1 MFDARKTPRIFGMPP
16 GADFATAL
24 VAGLQKQGAGL
35 TPTDWAQ
42 IEIFV
47 NTSRTQRRIRSV
59 FDAGPARLLP
69 RVRLITD
76 LANDPTIDAGPPSV
90 SPLRRRLELS
100 QLVAAL
106 LTQDDKLAPRSALYD
121 LSDSLATLMEEMH
134 GEGVGPDVFQTL
146 DVTDESGHWDRALKF
161 LRIVA
166 PYFDANAVPDK
177 DLRLRRVVTGLAQK
191 WATNPPQHPI
201 IVAGST
207 GSRGATSVLMQAVAK
222 LPQGA
227 VILPGF
233 DFDLP
238 ANVWESMIDARVS
251 EDHPQYRF
259 HRFLAATNVSPND
272 VPPWPDAAAPHP
284 HRNRL
289 VSLSL
294 RPAPVTDQWLR
305 DGSDLGDLK
314 AATQNITLIEAAS
327 PRAEAEAI
335 ALRLRIAAQDGITTA
350 LISPD
355 RMLTRQVTAA
365 LDRWDIKPDD
375 SAGLPL
381 ALSPPGRML
390 RHTADLFG
398 QAITSESLLTL
409 LKHPLCHS
417 APNDRGPHQR
427 YTRELELSLRRY
439 GPPFPSPAALA
450 EWAEKTENE
459 DGDRAAWAAWIG
471 NLIGDLDCMNPRDM
485 ADHLKAHLTLTEQLC
500 SGPNTDDTS
509 ELWKEAAGREARR
522 ICDTLTTHADAGGE
536 LTPFE
541 YTNLFGTVLAG
552 GTVRDRDAAHPNIL
566 IWGTLEARVQGA
578 DLVILGGM
586 NEGIWP
592 ESASPDPW
600 LNRNMR
606 RDAGLLLPERRI
618 GLSAHD
624 YQQAA
629 AAKEVWISRAK
640 RSADSET
647 VSSRWVNRL
656 VNLLGGLPD
665 QDGPAALARMRADG
679 DVWLAQ
685 SAALSIPDAPT
696 PSALRPSPQPPIAA
710 RPTSISVTQV
720 KTLIRDPYSIY
731 ARKVLRL
738 NRLDPLTP
746 RVDAA
751 LRGMIVHEVLENFVV
766 QGIDASAPD
775 AREELM
781 EIAEQIL
788 TRDCPWPTI
797 RAQWLSRLDRVADR
811 FIVGEIERQSVGT
824 PVLGTKDDKPF
835 VEQDGRIA
843 VGTTSVD
850 LTCKADRLDL
860 TIEGLAIIYDY
871 KTGSVPTKNQ
881 QIAFDKQLLLEAA
894 MIELGA
900 FKAVGRVAAEGATF
914 VAVNTGMR
922 DVPAPLKDHP
932 AMQVWDE
939 FQTLLQ
945 KYQQKSRGYSARIAM
960 FSTTD
965 FSNYDHLSRF
975 GEWDTSDDAVPE
987 DLT

>member
-1 MFDARKTPRIFGMPP
+1 MFDTSKTPRIFGMPP

-24 VAGLQKQGAGL
+24 VAGLQKQGAEL
-35 TPTDWAQ
+35 APTDWARV
-42 IEIFV
+42 EIFV

-76 LANDPTIDAGPPSV
+76 LANDPAIDAGLPSV

-106 LTQDDKLAPRSALYD
+106 LTQDAKLAPRSALYD

-134 GEGVGPDVFQTL
+134 GEGVSPDVFQTL

-161 LRIVA
+161 LRIVT
-166 PYFDANAVPDK
+166 PYFDENAAPDK
-177 DLRLRRVVTGLAQK
+177 DLRLRRVVAGFAEE
-191 WATNPPQHPI
+191 WATKPPQHPI

-227 VILPGF
+227 VVLPGF
-233 DFDLP
+233 DFDMP
-238 ANVWESMIDARVS
+238 ADVWDSMTDARVS

-259 HRFLAATNVSPND
+259 HRFLTAVNVSPAD
-272 VPPWPDAAAPHP
+272 VPAWPDAAAPHA

-305 DGSDLGDLK
+305 DGPDLGDLK
-314 AATQNITLIEAAS
+314 AATQNMTLIEAAS

-335 ALRLRIAAQDGITTA
+335 ALRLRIAAQDGITAA

-365 LDRWDIKPDD
+365 LDRWNIKPDD

-398 QAITSESLLTL
+398 QPVTSESLLTL

-417 APNDRGPHQR
+417 DSDDRGLHLR
-427 YTRELELSLRRY
+427 FTRELELSLRRY
-439 GPPFPSPAALA
+439 GPPFPSPEALA
-450 EWAEKTENE
+450 NWAAKSENE
-459 DGDRAAWAAWIG
+459 NGDRAAWAAWVSSMITG
-471 NLIGDLDCMNPRDM
+471 LDDVTPRDL
-485 ADHLKAHLTLTEQLC
+485 ADHLDQHLTLTEQLC
-500 SGPNTDDTS
+500 SGPSADGAGA
-509 ELWKEAAGREARR
+509 LWKEAAGREARR

-536 LTPFE
+536 LTPRE
-541 YTNLFGTVLAG
+541 YTNLFGAVLAG

-592 ESASPDPW
+592 EAASPDPW

-606 RDAGLLLPERRI
+606 RDAVLLLPERRI

-624 YQQAA
+624 YQQAV

-640 RSADSET
+640 RSADAET

-685 SAALSIPDAPT
+685 SAALSIPGAPV
-696 PSALRPSPQPPIAA
+696 PSAHRPSPQPPVAA

-751 LRGMIVHEVLENFVV
+751 LRGMIVHEILENFVS
-766 QGIDASAPD
+766 QGVDATAPD
-775 AREELM
+775 AREKLM
-781 EIAEQIL
+781 EIAEQIFA
-788 TRDCPWPTI
+788 RDCPWPTI

-811 FIVGEIERQSVGT
+811 FIVGEIGRQALAQHHELERKG
-824 PVLGTKDDKPF
+824 K
-835 VEQDGRIA
+835 IA
-843 VGTTSVD
+843 VGSTGID
-850 LTCKADRLDL
+850 LTCKADRIDL
-860 TIEGLAIIYDY
+860 TVDGLAYVYDY
-871 KTGSVPTKNQ
+871 KTGAVPSKNQ

-900 FKAVGRVAAEGATF
+900 FSDVGRKVVEGASF

-939 FQTLLQ
+939 FQALLLE
-945 KYQQKSRGYSARIAM
+945 YQQKSRGYSARIAM
-960 FSTTD
+960 FSTAD
-965 FSNYDHLSRF
+965 HSNYDHLSRF